1 MLKDLEI
8 KDAKPM
14 EEMAKELTTL
24 EKQIKKK
31 QKKIDRIIKKNKS
44 VLLFQSIWFLKT
56 ECTQKLQN
64 DLISLIS
71 RKMDLE
77 EQLHNKQVQSEKE
90 CLESLESMMSEY
102 IHGMW

>member
-14 EEMAKELTTL
+14 EEMAKELTNI

-44 VLLFQSIWFLKT
+44 VLLFQS
-56 ECTQKLQN
+56 
-64 DLISLIS
+64 S
-71 RKMDLE
+71 
-77 EQLHNKQVQSEKE
+77 
-90 CLESLESMMSEY
+90 
-102 IHGMW
+102 